1 MFIGIPGMSLTI
13 TDLINL
19 EGIIYY
25 DIPGIPI
32 NIYEQ
37 NFLLNGIQYVY
48 NFSFFFLLSQKS
60 LQLEN
65 FCENT
70 TPNPNANSY

>member
-37 NFLLNGIQYVY
+37 NFLLNGIQLGGGKESE
-48 NFSFFFLLSQKS
+48 SFVPP
-60 LQLEN
+60 
-65 FCENT
+65 T
-70 TPNPNANSY
+70 

>member
-48 NFSFFFLLSQKS
+48 NFSFFF
-60 LQLEN
+60 
-65 FCENT
+65 C
-70 TPNPNANSY
+70 